1 MTSWSAPLL
10 LLEAN
15 GFDGFCPFSVICLKC
30 FFWRK
35 IQFKIFSL
43 NLEISFKKLPL
54 NSWILSTMRTR
65 DAAIELSICKPEY
78 LQGRTPGLN
87 KLAGPLEALAMVD
100 SLLSRGLRILEAKLA
115 WAIRYLASLCNKL
128 CLKLWKEDGH
138 ILISLTWHSLR
149 LARAY
154 SFVSR
159 EYS

>member
-1 MTSWSAPLL
+1 
-10 LLEAN
+10 
-15 GFDGFCPFSVICLKC
+15 
-30 FFWRK
+30 
-35 IQFKIFSL
+35 
-43 NLEISFKKLPL
+43 
-54 NSWILSTMRTR
+54 
-65 DAAIELSICKPEY
+65 
-78 LQGRTPGLN
+78 
-87 KLAGPLEALAMVD
+87 LAGPLEALAMVD